1 MLNTARIVTM
11 YTTTWCGDCRIA
23 KQHLA
28 RLGIPFVEVNIETDP
43 EAAETVQRLND
54 GRRSVPTL
62 VVGGEATSLSGF
74 TRAKFDAF
82 VARHALTEP
91 PAGRAEDARYDAAG

>member
-1 MLNTARIVTM
+1 MSTTNTITM
-11 YTTTWCGDCRIA
+11 YTTRWCGDCRVA
-23 KQHLA
+23 KQHLE
-28 RLGIPFVEVNIETDP
+28 RLGISVVEIDIESDP
-43 EAAETVQRLND
+43 EAVRTVQRLNG

-82 VARHALTEP
+82 VARHALAQP
-91 PAGRAEDARYDAAG
+91 PAEHAEDVRYDIVG